1 LTGKQFQ
8 GPAGRA
14 EGGPR
19 HELARVLGVPGLFA
33 IGYGNVG
40 SSIYYALGVTSM
52 FALGAT
58 PIVLMLGGI
67 FFAFTAITYAEGTAL
82 IPEAGGSSSF
92 ARRAFN
98 EFLSFFAAWA
108 LLLDFIVTISIS
120 AFTASSYLGYF
131 MPVLRTYP
139 ANAYFGIGVVVFLML
154 LNIRGVKETSTLN
167 VGLAMLD
174 IVTQLALIALGM
186 VLLFNL
192 PVLIHQIKFG
202 TAPTWHQFFY
212 SLSIA
217 MIAYTGIESVSNMA
231 EEAKQPEKTVPRAIT
246 LTVVVVLFM
255 YAGLSG
261 IALSAMPVH
270 FDPATG
276 KYVTELATRWL
287 NDPIA
292 GMVSHLPPLEAHI
305 LAPWIAILGTS
316 ILVIATNAG
325 ILGASRLTFSM
336 GIHRQVPAIM
346 HRVHPKFHT
355 PYVAI
360 IFFCLLAIVLII
372 PGSIEQMADV
382 YAYGA
387 LLSFTIAHMSIIAL
401 RVREPDAH
409 RPFRSPLNVR
419 IKGYQIPM
427 TAVLGGIWTFFVWTI
442 VAFTHPIGRVVGTAW
457 VVFGVLMYII
467 YRRAVGLPLNKTER
481 SEMQ

>member
-1 LTGKQFQ
+1 MAERQRQ
-8 GPAGRA
+8 G
-14 EGGPR
+14 EVGPR

-40 SSIYYALGVTSM
+40 SSIYYALGVTSLY
-52 FALGAT
+52 ALGAT
-58 PIVLMLGGI
+58 PIILMLGGI
-67 FFAFTAITYAEGTAL
+67 FFAFTALSYAEGTAL

-108 LLLDFIVTISIS
+108 LLLDFIVTIAIS

-139 ANAYFGIGVVVFLML
+139 ANTYFGIGVVLFLLL

-167 VGLAMLD
+167 VSLAVLD
-174 IVTQLALIALGM
+174 IITQTALIALGM

-192 PVLIHQIKFG
+192 PLLIHQVRLG
-202 TAPTWHQFFY
+202 TVPTWHAFFY

-217 MIAYTGIESVSNMA
+217 MVAYTGIESVSNMA
-231 EEAKQPEKTVPRAIT
+231 EEAKRPEKTVPRAAI
-246 LTVVVVLFM
+246 LTVAVVLFM

-261 IALSAMPVH
+261 IALSAMPTH
-270 FDPATG
+270 LDPATG
-276 KYVTELATRWL
+276 RYVTDLATRWL

-292 GMVSHLPPLEAHI
+292 GIVRHLPPLEAHI

-336 GIHRQVPAIM
+336 GLHRQVPPVLS
-346 HRVHPKFHT
+346 RVHPRFHT

-360 IFFCLLAIVLII
+360 IFFCLLATALII
-372 PGSIEQMADV
+372 PGSIEWMADC

-387 LLSFTIAHMSIIAL
+387 LLSFTIAHVSVIAL
-401 RVREPDAH
+401 RIKEPDVP
-409 RPFRSPLNVR
+409 RPFRAPLNVSFKGRR
-419 IKGYQIPM
+419 IPL
-427 TAVLGGIWTFFVWTI
+427 TAVLGGMWTFFVWCI
-442 VAFTHPIGRVVGTAW
+442 VAFTHPIGRVVGTSW
-457 VVFGVLMYII
+457 VVFGILMYII

-481 SEMQ
+481 SDLE